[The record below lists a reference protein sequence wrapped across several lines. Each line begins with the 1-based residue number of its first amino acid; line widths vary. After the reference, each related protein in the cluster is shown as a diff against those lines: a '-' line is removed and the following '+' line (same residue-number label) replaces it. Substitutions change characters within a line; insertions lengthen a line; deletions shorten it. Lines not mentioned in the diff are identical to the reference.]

1 VFTISNTGTMWVLAN
16 VYQKDLPNVK
26 VGDPVTVT
34 TDAYPGTEFK
44 GKISYI
50 AAALDPNTRT
60 LQARIVVDN
69 PGDKLKKDMY
79 VTVTVTA
86 GTIAKAIAV
95 PDAAILRNDENE
107 PFVYVESAPGQFGR
121 REVEIGQSEAGKTQ
135 ILSGL
140 TPGEKVVADGSL
152 FLQFAN
158 TLQ

>member
-1 VFTISNTGTMWVLAN
+1 MWVLAN
-16 VYQKDLPNVK
+16 VYQADLAYVHT
-26 VGDPVTVT
+26 GDTVSVQ
-34 TDAYPGTEFK
+34 TDAYPNAFH

-50 AAALDPNTRT
+50 SPALDPNTRT

-69 PGDKLKKDMY
+69 PGDKLKNDMY

-86 GTIAKAIAV
+86 GTIRNALAV

-121 REVEIGQSEAGKTQ
+121 RQVQIGQSETGKTQ

-140 TPGEKVVADGSL
+140 STGEKVVADGSL

-158 TLQ
+158 SLQH